1 MGMNP
6 FSRLGSYF
14 TQADIAMAIL
24 RSRTLRQGLVHQFDL
39 PQRYHV
45 KTEERAIR
53 ILDKKTH
60 VGSGTDGTISV
71 SVEDRDPKMAAD
83 MANRFISELDAFNRD
98 FRSFRARRTRMFLA
112 TRVAQSDSSLRAME
126 KSLVVYQRQKGAV
139 VMSADV
145 RGSAEAAGKLMSD
158 KAAAEVELELMR
170 GYASPQSDE
179 VQRLEARV
187 NELGRQIGSLPA
199 AQAGGADLLR
209 QVTVQQEVY
218 GFLTAQLEQARIREA
233 MDTPTVQLLDAAS
246 PPEKRVWPRRS
257 LIALFGLL
265 AGALVGV
272 IDPWALAARSRASA

>member
-1 MGMNP
+1 
-6 FSRLGSYF
+6 
-14 TQADIAMAIL
+14 
-24 RSRTLRQGLVHQFDL
+24 
-39 PQRYHV
+39 
-45 KTEERAIR
+45 
-53 ILDKKTH
+53 
-60 VGSGTDGTISV
+60 
-71 SVEDRDPKMAAD
+71 
-83 MANRFISELDAFNRD
+83 
-98 FRSFRARRTRMFLA
+98 
-112 TRVAQSDSSLRAME
+112 ME